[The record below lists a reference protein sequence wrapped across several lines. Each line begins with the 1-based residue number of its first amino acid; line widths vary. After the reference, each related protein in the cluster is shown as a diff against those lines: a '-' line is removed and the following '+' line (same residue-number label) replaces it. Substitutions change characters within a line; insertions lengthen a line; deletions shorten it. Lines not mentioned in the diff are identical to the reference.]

1 LFFKDSLP
9 AFQGFYTMS
18 KSILIAGCG
27 FIGLPLA
34 RSFASSGWQTC
45 AITRS
50 AATATNLQR
59 EPFRVEAVNIADRA
73 NFGRLSRIAFEVVI
87 HCASSGRG
95 GAPAYESVYLNG
107 TQNLIDRFRP
117 RLFILA
123 GSTSVY
129 GQTDGFWVD
138 EQSVADPLGET
149 GKILR
154 KTEDLVLNSG
164 GTVARLAGLYG
175 PGRCVPLEKL
185 ANGEAVIEGEGE
197 RVMNMVHQADAVG
210 GIRFLVESNLPG
222 IFNVVDN
229 EPVSQRDW
237 FLWVCEHLRKPLPP
251 YGPRDLNRKRG
262 WTNKKV
268 SNKKLRSFGWRPRYP
283 TFKEGIGEMI
293 C

>member
-1 LFFKDSLP
+1 
-9 AFQGFYTMS
+9 MS

-27 FIGLPLA
+27 FVGLPLA

-50 AATATNLQR
+50 GSTAADLQQ
-59 EPFRVEAVNIADRA
+59 EPFRIETVDIAERA
-73 NFGRLSRIAFEVVI
+73 SFRRLPPIAFDVVI

-95 GAPAYESVYLNG
+95 GAPAYEAVYLSG
-107 TQNLIDRFRP
+107 AQNLIDRLRP
-117 RLFILA
+117 KLFVLA

-129 GQTDGFWVD
+129 AQTDGSWVD
-138 EQSVADPLGET
+138 EQSVADPSGET

-154 KTEDLVLNSG
+154 KTEDLVLYSN

-185 ANGEAVIEGEGE
+185 ARGKAVIEGEGE
-197 RVMNMVHQADAVG
+197 RVMNMVHQEDAVDSL
-210 GIRFLVESNLPG
+210 RFLVENNLPG

-229 EPVSQRDW
+229 EPVPQRDW
-237 FLWVCEHLRKPLPP
+237 FLWVCEQLRKPLPP

-262 WTNKKV
+262 WTNKRV
-268 SNKKLRSFGWRPRYP
+268 SNRKLCSFGWKPRYP

-293 C
+293 EHYDRSPD